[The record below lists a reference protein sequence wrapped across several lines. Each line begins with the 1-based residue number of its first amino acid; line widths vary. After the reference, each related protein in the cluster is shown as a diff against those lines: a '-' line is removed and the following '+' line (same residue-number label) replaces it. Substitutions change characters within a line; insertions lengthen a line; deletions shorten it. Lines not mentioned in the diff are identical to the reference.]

1 MTDEKPEIS
10 SNDWT
15 FRQFIHRGDDY
26 FATTL
31 SLVREAQQEILIET
45 YIFEADKVTD
55 VLLEELGRARRRGC
69 RVCLLVDG
77 VGSLNSLAH
86 LQQRGRELDLEIR
99 VFNPLPRGFST
110 TIRVLWLQGRRFLSL
125 LRHWNR
131 RDHRKIT
138 LVDGRR
144 ALLGSFNLSHVH
156 SEAVMGEAAWRDSG
170 VLLEGPSLRDLESA
184 FALAWRGSRSGGW
197 RRLLSLKRVKF
208 AYDPARSA
216 VRLHQGRRLRRWFM
230 RDLLRR
236 LNRSN
241 ERIFIVSAYFL
252 PTRALVKALIG
263 AARRGVDV
271 RIIVPGPSDVPA
283 VRWAAAGLISRLLHA
298 GVRVLEYQTR
308 ILHAKYHLIDDWA
321 TVGSLNLNHRSIF
334 HDLEVE
340 AAFSDRESVSALERQ
355 WFLDARESKPARDPL
370 GPGVP
375 WWRKLGQ
382 RLAFRLR
389 YIM

>member
-1 MTDEKPEIS
+1 MSDGKPEIS

-15 FRQFIHRGDDY
+15 FRQFIHRGDDF

-31 SLVREAQQEILIET
+31 SLVREARLEVLIET

-77 VGSLNSLAH
+77 VGSLNSLEQ
-86 LQQRGRELDLEIR
+86 LQRRGRELDLEVR
-99 VFNPLPRGFST
+99 VFNPLPGSFST
-110 TIRVLWLQGRRFLSL
+110 AVRVLWLEGRRFPRL

-131 RDHRKIT
+131 RDHRKVT
-138 LVDGRR
+138 LIDGRR

-170 VLLEGPSLRDLESA
+170 ALLEGPALRDLENA
-184 FALAWRGSRSGGW
+184 FALAWRSARPGGW
-197 RRLLSLKRVKF
+197 RRLLSIKRIKF
-208 AYDPARSA
+208 AYDPASSA
-216 VRLHQGRRLRRWFM
+216 VRLHQGRRLRRWFL

-236 LNRSN
+236 LNHSS
-241 ERIFIVSAYFL
+241 ERILIVSAYFL
-252 PTRALVKALIG
+252 PTRALIKALIG

-298 GVRVLEYQTR
+298 GVRVLEYQNR
-308 ILHAKYHLIDDWA
+308 VLHAKYHVVDGWA
-321 TVGSLNLNHRSIF
+321 TLGSLNLNHRSIF

-340 AAFSDRESVSALERQ
+340 AAFADRDSVSALERQ
-355 WFLDARESKPARDPL
+355 WFVDARDSRPVRDPL

-375 WWRKLGQ
+375 WWRKLVQ

-389 YIM
+389 YVM